1 MALDSF
7 PILGPDGLTALERNR
22 KTVRDALRAQLP
34 DLDDE
39 RIWQITLAVTENVPF
54 ALPPSPTTLTYAW
67 SNGQTFSVVD
77 QPGGIPDS
85 GRERALLR
93 GLLGHSLRSLDE
105 QEHPLR
111 IAYSDGIG
119 VMPCADSG
127 SSRG

>member
-7 PILGPDGLTALERNR
+7 PTLGPDGLTALERNR
-22 KTVRDALRAQLP
+22 KAVRDALRAQLA

-54 ALPPSPTTLTYAW
+54 ALPPSPTSLTYAW
-67 SNGQTFSVVD
+67 SNGQTFSAVD

-93 GLLGHSLRSLDE
+93 ALLTHTLQTLDE
-105 QEHPLR
+105 RDHPLR
-111 IAYSDGIG
+111 I
-119 VMPCADSG
+119 VDSPIQV
-127 SSRG
+127 RDC

>member
-22 KTVRDALRAQLP
+22 KAVRDALRAQLP

-54 ALPPSPTTLTYAW
+54 ALPPAPTSLTYAW
-67 SNGQTFSVVD
+67 SDTHTFSVVD
-77 QPGGIPDS
+77 QHGGIPDS

-93 GLLGHSLRSLDE
+93 GLLGYALSQLDQYE
-105 QEHPLR
+105 ISGGM
-111 IAYSDGIG
+111 IAVPHD
-119 VMPCADSG
+119 
-127 SSRG
+127 